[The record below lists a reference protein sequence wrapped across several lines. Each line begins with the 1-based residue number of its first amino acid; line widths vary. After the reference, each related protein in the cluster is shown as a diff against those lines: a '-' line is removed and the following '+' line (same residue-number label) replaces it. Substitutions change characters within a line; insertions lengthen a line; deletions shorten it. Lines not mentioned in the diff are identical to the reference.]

1 MTLDEAKTIFLNRGY
16 IEVNG
21 GSYFGGNK
29 WRESVVVISEWL
41 KEEPCTDAI
50 NRQAVLDID
59 FKRIILTTAKPAEM
73 IEQKVKSLPPVNPQ
87 PKIGHWIWELDE
99 TPSTCISPYELN
111 YAGWVCSC
119 CHEFPDDVCEW
130 DDPDV
135 LPPYKFCSNCGA
147 KMESEEKR

>member
-21 GSYFGGNK
+21 GSYFDGNK

-50 NRQAVLDID
+50 SRQAVLDID

-73 IEQKVKSLPPVNPQ
+73 IEQKVKSLPPVNP
-87 PKIGHWIWELDE
+87 KSKTGHWTRQTDE
-99 TPSTCISPYELN
+99 HHDYYYECDQCGI
-111 YAGWVCSC
+111 AIG
-119 CHEFPDDVCEW
+119 FDDI
-130 DDPDV
+130 
-135 LPPYKFCSNCGA
+135 KNFCPNCGI
-147 KMESEEKR
+147 KMINEEK